1 MAQGVL
7 RFRFSMDA
15 GEQTTVSL
23 SLLIF
28 KNHSWQNATDKV
40 LQYLCDYHKLE
51 DDLQR
56 VFTHTMASKN
66 FHRVQ
71 RLSTLANDPWYM
83 LSKGN
88 AVETKYIP
96 YTVVNS
102 FFLHSETSVTMR
114 EPNLVAIG
122 QIQAGVLWSVN
133 CESPYVST
141 TIGSGKRD
149 YSSGAHNHKENHNP
163 KFTVPHLQFSTL
175 INQCQCQS
183 WIYIAHNHETSV
195 LRLACIKQIL
205 LNYLRPMTCKV
216 LWLVKKILVLDYLV
230 NQLYVG
236 PRN

>member
-102 FFLHSETSVTMR
+102 FFAFRNASHNQRAKSSGHWPNPSWSTVICKLWEPVRLHNDWQWETWLQQRGPQPQR
-114 EPNLVAIG
+114 ESQPKV
-122 QIQAGVLWSVN
+122 
-133 CESPYVST
+133 
-141 TIGSGKRD
+141 
-149 YSSGAHNHKENHNP
+149 YSSPPPIFHFNKSMSMSIVNLYSA
-163 KFTVPHLQFSTL
+163 
-175 INQCQCQS
+175 QS
-183 WIYIAHNHETSV
+183 RNICTALSV
-195 LRLACIKQIL
+195 
-205 LNYLRPMTCKV
+205 Y
-216 LWLVKKILVLDYLV
+216 
-230 NQLYVG
+230 
-236 PRN
+236 